1 MSQRVMIVGGG
12 VGGTIVANLLAR
24 SLPPEEARVTL
35 IDSTAQHVYMP
46 MWLYLPFNQMEGES
60 DAVIRPE
67 RNLLNRHVHLIQGS
81 VQHIDTK
88 NHEMRVQYS
97 EGQHEMP
104 GTGGAREATYGY
116 DYLVLATGARLAP
129 SDLSG
134 LSEGEGNGKWHH
146 F

>member
-1 MSQRVMIVGGG
+1 
-12 VGGTIVANLLAR
+12 
-24 SLPPEEARVTL
+24 
-35 IDSTAQHVYMP
+35 
-46 MWLYLPFNQMEGES
+46 
-60 DAVIRPE
+60 
-67 RNLLNRHVHLIQGS
+67 

-88 NHEMRVQYS
+88 NHEMRVRHS
-97 EGQHEMP
+97 EGQYEMP

-146 F
+146 FYSTEGAMQLRQALHEFEGGRIVVAVGGIPYRCPPARSNSPSCWRTGCTNRGCGSVQRFSISSRSHVSFRLRASQR